1 MSSLAFYAAP
11 IDNNDSS
18 AGNTQIEK
26 KKISRNKTLKKRN
39 SNLSQKIP
47 LTLNPCI
54 FLVSLKIAL

>member
-26 KKISRNKTLKKRN
+26 KKLVVTKLLKKEI
-39 SNLSQKIP
+39 LIP
-47 LTLNPCI
+47 LNQNMLRQ
-54 FLVSLKIAL
+54 